1 MRNKKKGPAQQ
12 YLERIESL
20 ETQIDRKR
28 DKMERL
34 YCLATKC
41 TSSMSASGAAG
52 GGNRDKMAPSDAS
65 LDLEKEIDQD
75 KEKLKAMISEA
86 CDLLARVPGK
96 AHYDVLYKHYIE
108 YKSFEQVAV
117 EMGYTYRNAHYL
129 HGRALQAFEKV
140 LEEYNRYER
149 HVKEAQDILKKLSP
163 GKIELNIRAA
173 DLRAIAQPLQVSDTG
188 GIYQAAKDEK

>member
-12 YLERIESL
+12 YLERIEIL

-65 LDLEKEIDQD
+65 LDLEAEIAQD
-75 KEKLKAMISEA
+75 KETLKAMISEA
-86 CDLLARVPGK
+86 CDLLARLPGK
-96 AHYDVLYKHYIE
+96 AHYDVLKKHYIE

-140 LEEYNRYER
+140 LEEYNRNER
-149 HVKEAQDILKKLSP
+149 YKKEAQDILNSLSY
-163 GKIELNIRAA
+163 GKMEFNVQLA
-173 DLRAIAQPLQVSDTG
+173 DLRAIDL
-188 GIYQAAKDEK
+188 AAKE

>member
-1 MRNKKKGPAQQ
+1 LKNKKKGPAQQ

-41 TSSMSASGAAG
+41 TASMSQSGAAG

-75 KEKLKAMISEA
+75 KAKLRAMISEA
-86 CDLLARVPGK
+86 CDLLARVQDQK
-96 AHYDVLYKHYIE
+96 HYDVLYKHYIE
-108 YKSFEQVAV
+108 YKPFEQVAV
-117 EMGYTYRNAHYL
+117 EIGYTYRNTHYL

-140 LEEYNRYER
+140 LEEYR
-149 HVKEAQDILKKLSP
+149 KEKP
-163 GKIELNIRAA
+163 
-173 DLRAIAQPLQVSDTG
+173 
-188 GIYQAAKDEK
+188 